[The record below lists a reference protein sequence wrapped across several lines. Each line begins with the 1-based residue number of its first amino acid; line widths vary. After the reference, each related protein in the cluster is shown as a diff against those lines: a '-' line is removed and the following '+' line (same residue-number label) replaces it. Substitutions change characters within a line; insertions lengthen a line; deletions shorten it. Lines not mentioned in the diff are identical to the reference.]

1 MGRIHCPTVPA
12 SFTTDRVQLA
22 GISEGLSRMSWK
34 LSRTVL
40 RGEATGN
47 GGFLLGRE
55 RRGGKCPFHVSMKDG
70 LPMTFA
76 GLWESWKSPEG
87 QNVETCTILTTAAN
101 KFVAPIHDR
110 MPVILHPCE
119 YDTWLD
125 KDQHDPEKLRRLYQ
139 PYPADLMT
147 MNQVSPLINNPKN
160 DYPDLLVA
168 AEASDLLL
176 PLGI

>member
-1 MGRIHCPTVPA
+1 
-12 SFTTDRVQLA
+12 
-22 GISEGLSRMSWK
+22 
-34 LSRTVL
+34 
-40 RGEATGN
+40 
-47 GGFLLGRE
+47 
-55 RRGGKCPFHVSMKDG
+55 
-70 LPMTFA
+70 MTFA